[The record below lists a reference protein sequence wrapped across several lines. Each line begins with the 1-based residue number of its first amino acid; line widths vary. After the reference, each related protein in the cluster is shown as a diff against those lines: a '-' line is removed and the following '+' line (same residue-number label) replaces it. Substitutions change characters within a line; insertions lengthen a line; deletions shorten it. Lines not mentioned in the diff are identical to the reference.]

1 MRNRRPDRNADA
13 ARDAALEAK
22 YRGAVSLVEI
32 AYRQYLKLLKLELEQ
47 MGIQDISNVQSIGL
61 FNIGTGEKA
70 IGDLDKCH
78 SGWTVHYNARELV
91 KKGYLVR
98 RRSPNDGRSR
108 RVKLSEKG
116 DALRDRLS
124 EMHHRHLEQL
134 RQTSIAEA
142 DLRATAA
149 TLLRLE

>member
-47 MGIQDISNVQSIGL
+47 TGIQDISNVQSIGL

-108 RVKLSEKG
+108 RVKLSE
-116 DALRDRLS
+116 
-124 EMHHRHLEQL
+124 
-134 RQTSIAEA
+134 
-142 DLRATAA
+142 RAMPCVTG
-149 TLLRLE
+149 